1 MHVYYKNWKVK
12 ISRMLCCFLFTAT
25 TTINI
30 CQAHAKSP
38 QGCIHISVLLSAM
51 SSSPLTTWPL
61 HPYPLALALA
71 PLKSLSCPIPPRL
84 PLPLGAEL
92 EVLGVFPQST
102 EHNHTENLVLQLT
115 YLVLH
120 PDQLKM
126 SENHLLKVSFIK
138 F

>member
-1 MHVYYKNWKVK
+1 MHVYYKNWEVN
-12 ISRMLCCFLFTAT
+12 ISRILCCFLFTTT

-71 PLKSLSCPIPPRL
+71 PLKSLSCPIPTPATSPTWGRVGG
-84 PLPLGAEL
+84 PWCI
-92 EVLGVFPQST
+92 ST
-102 EHNHTENLVLQLT
+102 V
-115 YLVLH
+115 Y
-120 PDQLKM
+120 
-126 SENHLLKVSFIK
+126 
-138 F
+138 